1 MLINLAVDSKV
12 RLATK
17 RDGIYAVWSNYL
29 RRPSNKGS
37 VVSRAA
43 YLEAVS
49 AVGDADI
56 AAWVQK
62 AVAEQGANLILGG
75 TN

>member
-1 MLINLAVDSKV
+1 MAF
-12 RLATK
+12 
-17 RDGIYAVWSNYL
+17 YAVWSNYL
-29 RRPSNKGS
+29 RRPSNNGR

-49 AVGDADI
+49 VVGDADI

-62 AVAEQGANLILGG
+62 AVASRARI
-75 TN
+75 